1 MFIPSNTIRRKKRR
15 KSSIYVRRYAS
26 SKYLEKIERERF
38 LISRIFTSSVTTR
51 LRGRRWSINERCPN
65 YRFPSS
71 NSIKLTSIITLAE
84 VGGKFYRRGA
94 RDSTSEREREKGRD
108 RLYLRSVFEQL
119 AGVHRTICHRD
130 CSSLQ

>member
-1 MFIPSNTIRRKKRR
+1 MFHLVKVINVDIRSSLFTSVFIPSNIMRRKKRR

-26 SKYLEKIERERF
+26 SKYLEKIERKKKGFAIENIYF
-38 LISRIFTSSVTTR
+38 LGYHSVKRTTME
-51 LRGRRWSINERCPN
+51 SINERCPN

-94 RDSTSEREREKGRD
+94 RDSTSE
-108 RLYLRSVFEQL
+108 
-119 AGVHRTICHRD
+119 
-130 CSSLQ
+130 